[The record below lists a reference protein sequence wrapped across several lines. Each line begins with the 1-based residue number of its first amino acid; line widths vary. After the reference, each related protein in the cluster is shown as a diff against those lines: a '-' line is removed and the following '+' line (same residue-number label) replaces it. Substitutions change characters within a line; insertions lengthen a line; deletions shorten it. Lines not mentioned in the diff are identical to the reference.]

1 MERLHG
7 SDFIWAGGAYTIA
20 STAVLPLV
28 GGLVSGFGRKY
39 VLIVFVTFFAV
50 GSVICGAARNMTML
64 IAGRGQ
70 LNVDQVPLN
79 EAISYSITAIQG
91 IGSGGSLSVTEIIF
105 ADMVSLPERGK
116 FQGIAAAYVVLF
128 IVCL

>member
-1 MERLHG
+1 MQRLNG
-7 SDFIWAGGAYTIA
+7 NDFIWAGGAYTIA

-50 GSVICGAARNMTML
+50 GSVICGAAQNMTML

-70 LNVDQVPLN
+70 SRGDHILRRDELTLHHSDPRYRQRRELVRHRDHLRRYGTAARTRQVPG
-79 EAISYSITAIQG
+79 YRRR
-91 IGSGGSLSVTEIIF
+91 V
-105 ADMVSLPERGK
+105 R
-116 FQGIAAAYVVLF
+116 YVAL
-128 IVCL
+128 IPRL